1 MSLHGDPAQSQDALA
16 EKNTALPPPSPDD
29 IFENN
34 PFFANTNKSTTSK
47 SYQFK
52 NVLNHLNAKDLKE
65 LFKCS
70 VALWIITVFIVVDPV
85 LRAEG
90 QALFFGCIV
99 LLIVPPS
106 GIVFLQLLISAT
118 IILGLGLAWAWG
130 VITMKA
136 ALAARPDADTNAR
149 LFELQ
154 QTVQNNTS
162 PPPPSWG
169 STPYSQVLI
178 FNGFMLDARVTV
190 VYYVMICFFIYFLVR
205 RPSWPPFSR
214 TNYAFT
220 SLESELPIPNSLQFR
235 SLAS

>member
-1 MSLHGDPAQSQDALA
+1 MSLHRDPAHNQDALA
-16 EKNTALPPPSPDD
+16 EKNSALPQPSPDD

-34 PFFANTNKSTTSK
+34 PFFANNNKSSTSNYYK
-47 SYQFK
+47 LK
-52 NVLNHLNAKDLKE
+52 NVLNHLNAKDLKQ

-70 VALWIITVFIVVDPV
+70 VALWIITVFIVIDPV
-85 LRAEG
+85 LRAQG

-118 IILGLGLAWAWG
+118 IILGMALAWAWG

-162 PPPPSWG
+162 PPDSSWG
-169 STPYSQVLI
+169 STTYSQVLVL
-178 FNGFMLDARVTV
+178 NGFMLDARVTT

-205 RPSWPPFSR
+205 LPFSSPFSP
-214 TNYAFT
+214 TNHAFT
-220 SLESELPIPNSLQFR
+220 SLESELPIPNSLQCR